1 MQGKKHP
8 KLKEKFVG
16 MATITYMFI
25 PVKNI
30 THSADRYKGLI
41 DAKVPLKNNSE
52 TQVKN
57 NAHFLFTRVWLRSRM
72 FKLERDTIESF

>member
-1 MQGKKHP
+1 
-8 KLKEKFVG
+8 

-57 NAHFLFTRVWLRSRM
+57 NAHFLFTKV
-72 FKLERDTIESF
+72 